1 MALGKHME
9 EEEALAV
16 LKLSSYP
23 EWPLLKN
30 YLSRRYALEAKE
42 CMGQKEPY
50 VIYRAQGA
58 AVILEDIGK
67 IEQKAKHLLEGE

>member
-1 MALGKHME
+1 
-9 EEEALAV
+9 
-16 LKLSSYP
+16 
-23 EWPLLKN
+23 
-30 YLSRRYALEAKE
+30 
-42 CMGQKEPY
+42 MGQKEPY